1 MKRAA
6 ARPADGS
13 YATRS
18 PVPPTAAVRQRVT
31 YSLEDLAEQRADALE
46 VELGAGVDAPAPRR
60 IQFDALGVPV
70 FRWYWITSW
79 ISFTGDGMEN
89 VIRNVLVYQLAGAA
103 APFWLGM
110 MVFAHWV
117 PFTFFSLYGGVLAD
131 RYDNRKVQIIAQL
144 LLMAA
149 ATTVAW
155 ATLAGFV
162 STGWLF
168 GLLLLHGFAGAIGG
182 PAQQTLVHAM
192 VGRSNLLSAVSL
204 NSTARQF
211 SQVVGPAVAGLI
223 VVLFGPGWGF
233 LVNAAT
239 FVPLLVF
246 LAVVRVPPLAA
257 QESIPIRSSLR
268 DGLRFVRARSFISS
282 LIVVEMLGVI
292 FLGHTFNSFVVL
304 FAHDVLHVGDLGYA
318 FLLVGSG
325 IGAVGAAMY
334 LAYARDRT
342 HSGRFVV
349 GAAAVEMAAVL
360 VFAFSTNYTLS
371 FLLLLVVGASAVL
384 TQSLTNTKIQLSAPD
399 ALRGRVMGAY
409 TFGTQ
414 GMRVLNGPIL
424 GGAAILFGAPAAVA
438 GAAAVVLAGLGLILA
453 RVPQLKQDR

>member
-1 MKRAA
+1 
-6 ARPADGS
+6 
-13 YATRS
+13 
-18 PVPPTAAVRQRVT
+18 V
-31 YSLEDLAEQRADALE
+31 AEQKADALE
-46 VELGAGVDAPAPRR
+46 VEPGAGVAAEVPRR
-60 IQFDALGVPV
+60 IQFEALAVPT

-79 ISFTGDGMEN
+79 ISSTGDGMEN

-131 RYDNRKVQIIAQL
+131 RYDNRKVQIVAQL
-144 LLMAA
+144 LLMTA
-149 ATTVAW
+149 ATSVAI
-155 ATLAGFV
+155 ATLLGFV
-162 STGWLF
+162 STWWLF

-182 PAQQTLVHAM
+182 PAQQTLIHSM
-192 VGRSNLLSAVSL
+192 VGPSKLLSAVSL

-211 SQVVGPAVAGLI
+211 SQVVGPAVAGFI

-233 LVNAAT
+233 LVNALT

-246 LAVVRVPPLAA
+246 LSLIRVRPLAA
-257 QESIPIRSSLR
+257 RVSIPIRSSLR
-268 DGLRFVRARSFISS
+268 DGLRFVRGRRFIAA
-282 LIVVEMLGVI
+282 LIGTEMLGVI
-292 FLGHTFNSFVVL
+292 FLGHTFNSFLVL
-304 FAHDVLHVGDLGYA
+304 FAHDVLHVDDLGYA

-334 LAYARDRT
+334 LAYARDRV

-349 GAAAVEMAAVL
+349 GAAAVEMVAVL
-360 VFAFSTNYTLS
+360 TFAFSTSYALS
-371 FLLLLVVGASAVL
+371 FILLLVVGASAVL

-399 ALRGRVMGAY
+399 TLRGRVMGAY

-414 GMRVLNGPIL
+414 GTRVLNGPIL
-424 GGAAILFGAPAAVA
+424 GGAAILFGTPAAVA
-438 GAAAVVLAGLGLILA
+438 GAAAVVLVGLGVILA